1 MSRNFFRRHGIEI
14 LLLTPL
20 FLYLLGFTLWPII
33 QTTILAFTNYV
44 NGNFPS
50 LNSFQ
55 SIFSHFQFKTA
66 IFNTLFITFVGLTFE
81 LTLGFVLA
89 LMLLERFRG
98 RRLFRALMLLPL
110 GIPTIVVAANMRFL
124 FDTNGFLN
132 EILYRLGM
140 IELPVNWLGGGLQTL
155 MSLVIADLWKVTPL
169 VMLILLAGLESIP
182 REVLEAAEMDG
193 ASYFKRIRYVIL
205 PLLKPFIT
213 MALIIRGIDAFRIF
227 ELPLALTGSTTK
239 VLATYSFLE
248 YREYGNVYTSAASAA
263 VLMLMI
269 LVAMI
274 FYLKIVGEEKQ
285 VTRARKGP

>member
-1 MSRNFFRRHGIEI
+1 MLNFKLFFKRYSVELI
-14 LLLTPL
+14 LLLPL
-20 FLYLLGFTLWPII
+20 MVYLFGFTFFPII
-33 QTTILAFTNYV
+33 QTTILAFTNAI
-44 NGNFPS
+44 NGNFPT
-50 LNSFQ
+50 LANFQ
-55 SIFSHFQFKTA
+55 SIFAHFQFKTA
-66 IFNTLFITFVGLTFE
+66 IFNTLFITTIGLTFE
-81 LTLGFVLA
+81 LTLGFILA

-98 RRLFRALMLLPL
+98 RRIFRALMLLPL

-132 EILYRLGM
+132 EILFRLGM
-140 IELPVNWLGGGLQTL
+140 IELPINWLGGGLQTL
-155 MSLVIADLWKVTPL
+155 MSLVIADMWKVTPL

-182 REVLEAAEMDG
+182 RAVLEAAELDG

-269 LVAMI
+269 VVAMI
-274 FYLKIVGEEKQ
+274 FYLKIIGRKQ
-285 VTRARKGP
+285 EFYQ

>member
-1 MSRNFFRRHGIEI
+1 MLNFKLFFKRYSVELI
-14 LLLTPL
+14 LLLPL
-20 FLYLLGFTLWPII
+20 MVYLFGFTFFPII
-33 QTTILAFTNYV
+33 QTTILAFTNAI
-44 NGNFPS
+44 NGNFPT
-50 LNSFQ
+50 LANFQ
-55 SIFSHFQFKTA
+55 SIFAHFQFKTA
-66 IFNTLFITFVGLTFE
+66 IFNTLFITTIGLTFE
-81 LTLGFVLA
+81 LTLGFILA

-98 RRLFRALMLLPL
+98 RRIFRALMLLPL

-132 EILYRLGM
+132 EILFRLGM
-140 IELPVNWLGGGLQTL
+140 IELPINWLGGGLQTL
-155 MSLVIADLWKVTPL
+155 MSLVIADMWKVTPL

-182 REVLEAAEMDG
+182 RAVLEAAEIDG

-269 LVAMI
+269 VVAMI
-274 FYLKIVGEEKQ
+274 FYLKIIGRKQ
-285 VTRARKGP
+285 EFYQ